1 MPALPDRER
10 LALALLT
17 LCAAAQYAW
26 NAWKLPPLVG
36 YDAAGHAGYA
46 LFVARESRLPEPFSG
61 WATFHP
67 PAWYL
72 AAAGVW
78 RLLEPLG
85 DVPLRIG
92 LRAISAFA
100 WLAAGLLLHRA
111 LRRAGA
117 RPATAWV
124 AIALLWLVPVNQLA
138 VGMLGNEAFAASWS
152 AASVV
157 CLLRLQALPRDARA
171 ALGAGLTA
179 GLAFASKFTGAWV
192 AAACAV
198 PFARRGLDRRG
209 ARALAVCALAGLA
222 VAGPVVARN
231 LALTGSAFPMTRT
244 RHASIQAAEAA
255 LSLGPRRVSDYLW
268 LPADCLARPSVHQ
281 LPDRPGAWS
290 NRNPAM
296 ASVPRLAYAGLWYD
310 PFAQRVPI
318 ARHRDGE
325 WLGPLLLSLGL
336 VPTAL
341 VLAGLAAAT
350 RDLVRTRGRS
360 PEAPLVVMT
369 ALAGVSFAGFT
380 WVAPSL
386 TAAKAS
392 YGMPLAGPAAVF
404 FARAADA
411 LPRRLRAP
419 ALGLSLAAA
428 LASGLAF
435 TSGVGVLPDRE
446 HARVEAGVWLR
457 IGRSLPGSRID
468 EAVGIL
474 TGATPVP
481 ARQSAKGTRQP

>member
-1 MPALPDRER
+1 MSDRER

-17 LCAAAQYAW
+17 LGVAAQFAW
-26 NAWKLPPLVG
+26 NAWSLPPLAG

-46 LFVARESRLPEPFSG
+46 LFVAREAQLPEPSSG

-72 AAAGVW
+72 AGAGVW
-78 RLLEPLG
+78 RALEPLG
-85 DVPLRIG
+85 PVALRIG
-92 LRAISAFA
+92 LRAIAAFA

-138 VGMLGNEAFAASWS
+138 VGMLGNEAFAAAWS
-152 AASVV
+152 AACVV
-157 CLLRLQALPRDARA
+157 CVLRLQAEPRNWRA
-171 ALGAGLTA
+171 AAGAGLAA
-179 GLAFASKFTGAWV
+179 GLALASKFTGAWV

-198 PFARRGLDRRG
+198 PFARRDLDGRG
-209 ARALAVCALAGLA
+209 VRALAVCALAGLA

-231 LALTGSAFPMTRT
+231 LALTGSPFPMTRT
-244 RHASIQAAEAA
+244 RNASVQAAEAA
-255 LSLGPRRVSDYLW
+255 LSLGPRRVRDYLW

-296 ASVPRLAYAGLWYD
+296 ASVPCLAYAGLWYD

-325 WLGPLLLSLGL
+325 WLGPLLLALGL

-341 VLAGLAAAT
+341 VLVGLGVAT
-350 RDLVRTRGRS
+350 RDLARRRGLS
-360 PEAPLVVMT
+360 AEAPLVVMT
-369 ALAGVSFAGFT
+369 ALAGASFAGFT

-392 YGMPLAGPAAVF
+392 YLMPLAAPAAVF

-411 LPRRLRAP
+411 LPHRLRAV

-435 TSGVGVLPDRE
+435 TSGVGALPDRE
-446 HARVEAGVWLR
+446 HARVEADVWLR

-474 TGATPVP
+474 TGATP
-481 ARQSAKGTRQP
+481 AASRKRTKGRPKS